1 MTSRPPALLDPLR
14 VRIRRLQL
22 IVGIGFLSLVVGSI
36 TTAALIAKI
45 APRIEGL
52 ESGWTQFAVWTLVK
66 GVWAYAVLPLFC
78 YGAARVVD
86 LKPWPTAIGAAIT
99 GELFMLAI
107 FFVTGDLSTGESALR
122 LLLPRIFLLATGI
135 ALSAFAVRRARADSI
150 GQEEKAKAAAVAK
163 KDEYAEFTRE
173 AERIAAKH
181 DVPKEDPSA
190 VAAPAPTSG
199 DNSDRPLPLSTD
211 AAGPPPPAPDEAATR
226 APTAP
231 LEPATHAAS
240 PRVSEGDVRNQA
252 SADAKKSE
260 S

>member
-36 TTAALIAKI
+36 TTAALSAKI

-52 ESGWTQFAVWTLVK
+52 ESGWMRFALSMLVA

-78 YGAARVVD
+78 YGAARVVE

-99 GELFMLAI
+99 GELFTLAI
-107 FFVTGDLSTGESALR
+107 FFVTGALSTAESSLR
-122 LLLPRIFLLATGI
+122 VLLPRLFLLAAGI
-135 ALSAFAVRRARADSI
+135 TLSAFAVRRARADSA

-181 DVPKEDPSA
+181 DLPRDEPSA
-190 VAAPAPTSG
+190 VAATAPTSG
-199 DNSDRPLPLSTD
+199 DNGDRPAPLPTA
-211 AAGPPPPAPDEAATR
+211 AAGLPAPEPAQTASGAPSAA
-226 APTAP
+226 
-231 LEPATHAAS
+231 LDPATHS
-240 PRVSEGDVRNQA
+240 EPPQVSEGDAPNQA
-252 SADAKKSE
+252 SVDAKKNE